1 MSLSINSQAPDFTL
15 PSTSGSDFTLSKE
28 AKGQSVI
35 LFFYP
40 QDFTPGCTKEACS
53 FRDNFDVFREVDIPV
68 FGISTDSISSHQKFK
83 KSHNLPFEL
92 LSDKTARVSRLY
104 KAKMPILK
112 KSKRITY
119 LLNEDHKVAAVYDN
133 LFGAENH
140 IREMIKQLN
149 KGKKNQK

>member
-1 MSLSINSQAPDFTL
+1 MSLSKNSQAPDFTL
-15 PSTSGSDFTLSKE
+15 PSTSGSDFTLSKD
-28 AKGQSVI
+28 AKGKSLI

-53 FRDNFDVFREVDIPV
+53 FRDNFSAFRDVDIPV
-68 FGISTDSISSHQKFK
+68 FGISTDSIESHLKFK

-119 LLNEDHKVAAVYDN
+119 LLDEDHKIAAVYDN
-133 LFGAENH
+133 LFAAENH
-140 IREMIKQLN
+140 ISQMIKQLS
-149 KGKKNQK
+149 